1 MSSEMTHYEVVSGES
16 SEKPE
21 GNNDSAMLLISDA
34 ENLELWALISHCV
47 AIT

>member
-1 MSSEMTHYEVVSGES
+1 MTHYEVLSGES

-21 GNNDSAMLLISDA
+21 GNNDSALLLTSDA
-34 ENLELWALISHCV
+34 KNFELWAMISHCV